1 MQHDSSPSTTPQA
14 QDQKV
19 SNSQIEGQQAA
30 PSRKP
35 PLRLCNDLVFK
46 ALFATRLHL
55 LSDLINAVLHPAPPI
70 KVRRVLNPCILP
82 ADPESKSVVLDILAE
97 DVEGQR
103 LAVEMQLCRYQHWPQ
118 RCVYGVARTLAS
130 QLQLGQ
136 NYRDLK
142 PAIGINLLVH
152 NLFHQ
157 HADQACWSFTLRDQ
171 MCPHVHLGSTMQVH
185 IIELRKAEGLR
196 ELPAPLHA
204 WIACLLHNLNE
215 AAMNAF
221 TYPPVREALAHL
233 KTICSDEE
241 LRLIAERREQALVDY
256 EDALSYA
263 RHEGEQTGH
272 EKGIQQQR
280 HTLLR
285 MLEHKFGSL
294 LPQHFLA
301 RIECADTQQLEA
313 WSLNLLDA
321 KRIEDVFA

>member
-1 MQHDSSPSTTPQA
+1 MPSTS
-14 QDQKV
+14 V
-19 SNSQIEGQQAA
+19 I
-30 PSRKP
+30 
-35 PLRLCNDLVFK
+35 
-46 ALFATRLHL
+46 TR
-55 LSDLINAVLHPAPPI
+55 PA
-70 KVRRVLNPCILP
+70 
-82 ADPESKSVVLDILAE
+82 
-97 DVEGQR
+97 
-103 LAVEMQLCRYQHWPQ
+103 H
-118 RCVYGVARTLAS
+118 
-130 QLQLGQ
+130 
-136 NYRDLK
+136 
-142 PAIGINLLVH
+142 
-152 NLFHQ
+152 
-157 HADQACWSFTLRDQ
+157 
-171 MCPHVHLGSTMQVH
+171 
-185 IIELRKAEGLR
+185 
-196 ELPAPLHA
+196 
-204 WIACLLHNLNE
+204 LNE
-215 AAMNAF
+215 AAMNAI

-280 HTLLR
+280 HTLLL